1 MLSCYRWIQWF
12 QRQPIA
18 RAKFLPCMTPPAAA
32 KAPELTL
39 VPPADARST
48 PMVDQVPDPAS
59 QPPKRMTKRC
69 RRCGKTVPTL
79 AALSW
84 RARKIVASAETAAGQ
99 VFRARVETADAGA
112 RDDLLKRAHR
122 LQQDGAEEAQQLL
135 SDLKRLQ
142 GHDRRCHAGS
152 AVGPRLAPSTPS
164 QLPSL
169 PSAPSADTR

>member
-1 MLSCYRWIQWF
+1 
-12 QRQPIA
+12 
-18 RAKFLPCMTPPAAA
+18 MTPPAAA

-39 VPPADARST
+39 ITAADARPAT
-48 PMVDQVPDPAS
+48 VADQVPDPAS

-84 RARKIVASAETAAGQ
+84 RAKRIAAGAETAASH

-122 LQQDGAEEAQQLL
+122 MQLDGSEEAQQLL

-142 GHDRRCHAGS
+142 GHERRCHPAAAS
-152 AVGPRLAPSTPS
+152 VAPRLAPVSPPE
-164 QLPSL
+164 LL
-169 PSAPSADTR
+169 AGDAP